1 MKVRYII
8 LFLVL
13 VLVFGFGLF
22 TSCRAEEIIEE
33 SAEEEITEPVEE
45 EIVEESIEE
54 PAEEKI
60 VEEIVEEKPVEE
72 PEPEP
77 IILSGSGDS
86 VVDIEKPDK
95 AMVVHIIGNKSS
107 NHFAVINYDKEG
119 ERIELL
125 VNTTE
130 SYDGIRPLDFENGEW
145 TSRFEINASGSWT
158 IEVLPLSSLRIL
170 SVPGSIK
177 GKGDEVFLLMDDIP
191 DLAKITGN
199 AKSNHFA
206 VLGYNGGRDLLV
218 NTTEPYEGTVILN
231 KSTFIIEVIAVDNWA
246 IEVCAK

>member
-45 EIVEESIEE
+45 EIVEEPIEE
-54 PAEEKI
+54 PTEEEI

-72 PEPEP
+72 PEP

-86 VVDIEKPDK
+86 IVDIEKLDK

-130 SYDGIRPLDFENGEW
+130 PYDGIRPLDFENGEW
-145 TSRFEINASGSWT
+145 TSRFEVNATGSWT

-177 GKGDEVFLLMDDIP
+177 GKGDEVFLLMGNIP

-199 AKSNHFA
+199 AKSSHFA

-218 NTTEPYEGTVILN
+218 NTTEPYEGTVMLN
-231 KSTFIIEVIAVDNWA
+231 KSTFIIEVIAIDNWA
-246 IEVCAK
+246 IEVSAK